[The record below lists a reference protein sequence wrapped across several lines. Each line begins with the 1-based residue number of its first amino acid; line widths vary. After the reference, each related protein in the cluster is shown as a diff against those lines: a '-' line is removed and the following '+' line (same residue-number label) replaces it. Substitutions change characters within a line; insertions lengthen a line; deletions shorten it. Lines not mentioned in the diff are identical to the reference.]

1 MRARHPSRRWAA
13 LVALVVLVGPL
24 GARADAPTS
33 GNLRVHWPERFSIS
47 FAAGFALGDWSS
59 ETFDEPIERR
69 SLSGERLALAPGS
82 SWGAQVTL
90 GYTPMDLLRLEL
102 GLGYDTPD
110 LGGTP
115 VPTLGVNSRIE
126 RVHHSRWLVAISL
139 RHRWR
144 QVAPFAGAYL
154 GVEQT
159 LIDVTGPDALLRAY
173 RVVAGPRVGMRA
185 HLHDLIYLELSG
197 TLNLVQPPDF
207 TAQAALGVGS
217 H

>member
-1 MRARHPSRRWAA
+1 MAW
-13 LVALVVLVGPL
+13 VTLVVLVGPP
-24 GARADAPTS
+24 GARADTAAL
-33 GNLRVHWPERFSIS
+33 GQLRVHWPERFSIG
-47 FAAGFALGDWSS
+47 FAAGFAYGDWSGES
-59 ETFDEPIERR
+59 FDEPIERR

-90 GYTPMDLLRLEL
+90 GYTPIDLLRLEL

-139 RHRWR
+139 RHRWG

-159 LIDVTGPDALLRAY
+159 LVDVTGPDALLRAY
-173 RVVAGPRVGMRA
+173 RVVAGPRLGMRA
-185 HLHDLIYLELSG
+185 HLHELVFLEFAG

-207 TAQAALGVGS
+207 TVQAALGVGS